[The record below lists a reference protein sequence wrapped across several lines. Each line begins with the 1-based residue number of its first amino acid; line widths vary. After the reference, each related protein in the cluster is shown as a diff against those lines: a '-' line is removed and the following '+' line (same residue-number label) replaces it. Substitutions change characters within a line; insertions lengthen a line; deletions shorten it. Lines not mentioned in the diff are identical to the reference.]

1 MEWRAEALVLNDSS
15 FGEADALVDVLTR
28 DYGRYRGFV
37 KGGQG
42 RRIAPSLQPGNFL
55 SVHWR
60 SRIAENLG
68 RFTVEPLSSP
78 LAALLDDGV
87 RLKAL
92 SAMVSVLVASMP
104 ERAVHPSLYD
114 LVCSCL
120 TVIADGRYEQ
130 IGRAL
135 VVLEM
140 HILAELGY
148 GLALD
153 VCAATGSEANLA
165 FVSPKTGRAVSL
177 EAGMP
182 YKGRLLPLPAFLRA
196 SYAEDTSTTIP
207 DTGSAVPDTRAI
219 STALAIEESRVRV
232 AELEDAL
239 DGFRLTGYF
248 LERNVWV
255 ASTRREPSGR
265 ARFLAHL
272 YKLSLSAAT

>member
-1 MEWRAEALVLNDSS
+1 MEWRAEALVLNVSS

-42 RRIAPSLQPGNFL
+42 RRIAPALQPGNFL

-78 LAALLDDGV
+78 LAAMLDDGV

-92 SAMVSVLVASMP
+92 SAMMSVLVASMP

-148 GLALD
+148 GLALE
-153 VCAATGSEANLA
+153 VCAATGTAANLA

-182 YKGRLLPLPAFLRA
+182 YKERLLPLPAFLRA
-196 SYAEDTSTTIP
+196 GYAEAPAAP
-207 DTGSAVPDTRAI
+207 DTGANSNVLAVEGSNAI
-219 STALAIEESRVRV
+219 S
-232 AELEDAL
+232 AELADAL

-255 ASTRREPSGR
+255 ASTRREPAGR

-272 YKLSLSAAT
+272 YKLSTGAAT